1 MKIPK
6 KLLFSDYLVKK
17 GKKLSKIIF
26 GIHYLGH
33 GINKIQKHAQQM
45 KGEIKPIGQVHI
57 SNNFVNTTS

>member
-33 GINKIQKHAQQM
+33 GINKIQKHA
-45 KGEIKPIGQVHI
+45 
-57 SNNFVNTTS
+57 